1 MSYQPF
7 PIVEVP
13 VKDLHLDRNNFRID
27 DVLPSESAAIT
38 YLFAEH
44 NVSALARQILIERY
58 VDNELILAVEEA
70 GKYVVLEGNRRT
82 TALKALLDPS
92 IAPGE
97 AREYLES
104 LKRRHEIEV
113 EDLPTVV
120 RVMVAPNR
128 AATQMMLARLHI
140 GMSKSG
146 WGRDAQARF
155 VIAQL
160 EAGMSVS
167 MIRQELPGIKNPAV
181 YVRQYHV
188 RKLLKS
194 ATFTDPQLAKYAAS
208 PRLKM
213 TSFEY
218 AYGNP
223 EIQQVL
229 GLSFDKDGQPTSIP
243 STRKQLRAL
252 ERLVGLF
259 ESKEL
264 NTRKF
269 PKRSSE
275 TYDEDMKSL
284 IFKLTGDLASPVGEP
299 TDDPSETSGDSDVIG
314 GTSDAGGATGAEGST
329 VGQGGGP
336 GGAAV
341 GDGGSSGGLGFGGQS
356 GGAGGRGPNNPDTLK
371 SLHVTVAY
379 GHAPVGLR
387 KRLNELRSLD
397 VANYAVATAMLMRS
411 VVEASIKWH
420 FAERGTPVS
429 GELGRVMNDV
439 HKAYGSR
446 RPLKNV
452 IDLLRDDSGKNVRP
466 GSLRW
471 FNMAAHDA
479 NHAMDAQSVRDAWQN
494 VEHFIGFMLTPVPA
508 APSP

>member
-7 PIVEVP
+7 PIVEVA
-13 VKDLHLDRNNFRID
+13 VASLHLDLNNFRIE

-44 NVSALARQILIERY
+44 DVKGLARQILLEGY
-58 VDNELILAVEEA
+58 VDNELILAVKDG
-70 GKYVVLEGNRRT
+70 GKYVVLEGNRRA

-97 AREYLES
+97 SREYLET
-104 LKRRHEIEV
+104 LKRRHEIEA
-113 EDLPTVV
+113 ENLPTDV
-120 RVMVAPNR
+120 RVMVAPSR
-128 AATQMMLARLHI
+128 DATRMLLARLHL
-140 GMSKSG
+140 GTSKNI

-160 EAGMSVS
+160 EAGMSLTT
-167 MIRQELPGIKNPAV
+167 IRQELPGINNPSV
-181 YVRQYHV
+181 YIRQYHV
-188 RKLLKS
+188 RKILKE
-194 ATFTDPQLAKYAAS
+194 ANFTDQKLAKYAAS
-208 PRLKM
+208 SRLKM

-223 EIQQVL
+223 DIQKVL
-229 GLSFDKDGQPTSIP
+229 GLSFDKDGVPTSIP

-284 IFKLTGDLASPVGEP
+284 ISKLAGDLASPVDEP
-299 TDDPSETSGDSDVIG
+299 TDDPSEATGDSDVIDG
-314 GTSDAGGATGAEGST
+314 AGDAGGATGAEGST
-329 VGQGGGP
+329 AGQGGGP
-336 GGAAV
+336 GGAAT
-341 GDGGSSGGLGFGGQS
+341 GDGGSSGGFGFGGQP
-356 GGAGGRGPNNPDTLK
+356 GGTGGRGPNNPDTLK

-452 IDLLRDDSGKNVRP
+452 IDLLRDDSGKYIRP

-494 VEHFIGFMLTPVPA
+494 VEHFIGFMLTPAPA